1 MSQSFD
7 LGSSFLKTEFNHPF
21 SFVLSYTFFVKSLS
35 SLSFTYSLHNNKFTA
50 MLWRWNENMYLKLL
64 CKSDDQYRNKTYF
77 FTTFPFLNFPS
88 PANFLKN
95 FSFHFFLS
103 LSLHPPPSP
112 LSHFPFSLPLPPPPS
127 LLSSL
132 FPLYNNF
139 IEIKF
144 TLHTIHPLE
153 YSIQ

>member
-103 LSLHPPPSP
+103 LSLHPPHLLSPAFLSHSLFLLLPPFLP
-112 LSHFPFSLPLPPPPS
+112 LSL
-127 LLSSL
+127 
-132 FPLYNNF
+132 PLYNNF